1 MELDELIA
9 YARNRYAIEEQHK
22 WQEFP
27 GFSVL
32 SHPQT
37 GKWIALLMRQWDTD
51 RGREFHG
58 RGKGGDRVSRISF
71 RPHHGARE
79 RIETAEERQRQQ
91 QSRGCRKAAQRRDR
105 GFPLPDPGPGQRPGE
120 APRLHRGRI
129 CPQHRERIP
138 GHGAAPTRQ
147 CQTHGR
153 REGPPAPAGD
163 AAPL

>member
-51 RGREFHG
+51 RGMEIQRCDLKCGAEILQRRPRG
-58 RGKGGDRVSRISF
+58 YLSQAVRMRGKNWIGITFDDRTE
-71 RPHHGARE
+71 RE
-79 RIETAEERQRQQ
+79 VV
-91 QSRGCRKAAQRRDR
+91 
-105 GFPLPDPGPGQRPGE
+105 
-120 APRLHRGRI
+120 
-129 CPQHRERIP
+129 
-138 GHGAAPTRQ
+138 
-147 CQTHGR
+147 
-153 REGPPAPAGD
+153 
-163 AAPL
+163 